1 MTVTYSWGEI
11 FGLALRDAGVAA
23 QGQTPNAQMASDA
36 KMRCQLMLSQWKSRR
51 WLVYHLIDLST
62 PCTGALNY
70 SIGPGATIDTP
81 RTDQIDA
88 AYIRQVNQASQPNQP
103 DYPLRLIKSYEE
115 YSRITL
121 KQLSGG
127 PSWALFFDS
136 GYPTGL
142 LYPWPLTGPGY
153 ELHVVVKASLQDVGN
168 LTDDILF
175 PEEYLEPIYANT
187 VCRTRAAFR
196 LPPDP
201 TFVALAKVGLQTLR
215 SSNFQVAELQIPAQ
229 LRPLSGSNYNIWSD
243 GYGPYGN
250 R

>member
-1 MTVTYSWGEI
+1 MAVSYSWAEI
-11 FGLALRDAGVAA
+11 FGLALRDGGVAA
-23 QGQTPNAQMASDA
+23 QGQTPNAQMMQDA
-36 KMRCQLMLSQWKSRR
+36 KMRAQMMISQWKFRR

-62 PCTGALNY
+62 PCDGSLNY
-70 SIGPGATIDTP
+70 SIGPGATIDTQ
-81 RTDQIDA
+81 RLDQIDA
-88 AYIRQVNQASQPNQP
+88 AYIRQTNNASQPNQP
-103 DYPLRLIKSYEE
+103 DYPLQIIRSYED

-127 PSWALFFDS
+127 PSWAIFFDS

-153 ELHVVVKASLQDVGN
+153 ELHVVSKAPLADVGN

-175 PEEYLEPIYANT
+175 PEEYLEAIYSNT

-201 TFVALAKVGLQTLR
+201 TFVALAKVSLQSLR
-215 SSNFQVAELQIPAQ
+215 ASNFQVATLAMPSAVRGIRAN
-229 LRPLSGSNYNIWSD
+229 GWSIFSD
-243 GYGPYGN
+243 SWGPTY